1 MFPLLPFAVGLL
13 TGAVAVKL
21 VRNEKAKKQLD
32 KAQEM
37 LREATVSSLNSIEKS
52 SSRLRDKLQTAPA
65 AEQLP
70 AVKPEKKVSR
80 PAAKSATK
88 AAAKRAAK
96 PANKRQ
102 PVAKPKDAAAG
113 SEG

>member
-65 AEQLP
+65 TEHLP
-70 AVKPEKKVSR
+70 ATKPEKKVSR
-80 PAAKSATK
+80 PAIKSATK
-88 AAAKRAAK
+88 VAAK

>member
-70 AVKPEKKVSR
+70 AAKP
-80 PAAKSATK
+80 
-88 AAAKRAAK
+88 AAKRAVKSAAKPSAK
-96 PANKRQ
+96 PAAKPVVKRQ
-102 PVAKPKDAAAG
+102 PANKPKDAAAG
-113 SEG
+113 SEE

>member
-70 AVKPEKKVSR
+70 AAK
-80 PAAKSATK
+80 PAAKRTVKS
-88 AAAKRAAK
+88 AAK
-96 PANKRQ
+96 PAAKPVVKRQ
-102 PVAKPKDAAAG
+102 PANKPKDAAAG
-113 SEG
+113 SEE